1 MSYCDDLK
9 LTLSELG
16 QGFTA
21 WRSQVLALAR
31 NELGKSTKKSVLGW
45 FWLFFQP
52 AVYIMCFWFALYV
65 GIKSAKAGLS
75 GTDYLLWLAAG
86 VIPWWFMRQS
96 LNSSPGVFTSHA
108 FLVNKLKFPVAL
120 VPVFAELAPFMLH
133 LMLLACLMAGYF
145 LNGGQLTVYFLQLPL
160 IMLLMLVFFTG
171 YSLLVG
177 SLCAYSKDL
186 AQLLKALTTPIF
198 WLSGIIFDV
207 SSVDNAAVQT
217 ALMFDPVSFF
227 AVSYRKVFAGV
238 DPGWI
243 WDDPLFFGIG
253 VSIVAV
259 TCVLGVLVFSK
270 LRRDLPDV
278 L

>member
-1 MSYCDDLK
+1 MAYADELK
-9 LTLSELG
+9 LTLAELA

-21 WRSQVLALAR
+21 WRTQVVALAK
-31 NELGKSTKKSVLGW
+31 NELGKSTKKTALGW

-52 AVYIMCFWFALYV
+52 AVYIFCFWFALYV
-65 GIKSAKAGLS
+65 GIKSAKAGLD
-75 GTDYLLWLAAG
+75 GVDYLLWLASG

-96 LNSSPGVFTSHA
+96 LNSAPGVFTAHA

-120 VPVFAELAPFMLH
+120 IPVFSELAPFILH
-133 LMLLACLMAGYF
+133 LMLMACLIAGYF
-145 LNGGQLTVYFLQLPL
+145 LNGGALTVYFLQLPL
-160 IMLLMLVFFTG
+160 LMLLMLVFFTG
-171 YSLLVG
+171 YSMLVG
-177 SLCAYSKDL
+177 ALCAFSKDL

-207 SSVDNAAVQT
+207 TSIDNSFVQT
-217 ALMFDPVSFF
+217 ALLFDPVSFF
-227 AVSYRKVFAGV
+227 TVGFRKVLSGV

-243 WDDPLFFGIG
+243 WEDPLFFGIG
-253 VSIVAV
+253 IAIIAL
-259 TCVLGVLVFSK
+259 TCTLGVLVFAK

>member
-1 MSYCDDLK
+1 MSYADELK
-9 LTLSELG
+9 LTFCELG

-21 WRSQVLALAR
+21 WRSQVVALAR
-31 NELGKSTKKSVLGW
+31 NELGKSTKQSALGW

-52 AVYIMCFWFALYV
+52 AVYIFCFWFALYV

-96 LNSSPGVFTSHA
+96 LNSAPSTFTAHA

-120 VPVFAELAPFMLH
+120 IPVFSELAPFLLH
-133 LMLLACLMAGYF
+133 LMLMVILIAGYV
-145 LNGGQLTVYFLQLPL
+145 LNGGALTVYFLQLPL
-160 IMLLMLVFFTG
+160 LMLLMLVFFTG
-171 YSLLVG
+171 YSMLAG
-177 SLCAYSKDL
+177 ALCAFSKDL

-207 SSVDNAAVQT
+207 SSINNGLVKT
-217 ALMFDPVSFF
+217 ALLFDPVSFF
-227 AVSYRKVFAGV
+227 TVGFRKVLSGA
-238 DPGWI
+238 DSGWI

-253 VSIVAV
+253 IAIIVL
-259 TCVLGVLVFSK
+259 TCTLGVLVFAK

>member
-1 MSYCDDLK
+1 MTYADELK
-9 LTLSELG
+9 LTLTELA

-31 NELGKSTKKSVLGW
+31 NELGKSTKKTALGW

-52 AVYIMCFWFALYV
+52 AVYIFCFWFALYV
-65 GIKSAKAGLS
+65 GIKSAKAGLD
-75 GTDYLLWLAAG
+75 GIDYLLWLAAG

-96 LNSSPGVFTSHA
+96 LNTAPSMFTSHA

-120 VPVFAELAPFMLH
+120 IPVFAELSPFMLH
-133 LMLLACLMAGYF
+133 LMLMACLIAGYF
-145 LNGGQLTVYFLQLPL
+145 LNGGALTVYFLQLPL
-160 IMLLMLVFFTG
+160 LMLLMLVFFTG
-171 YSLLVG
+171 YSMLVG
-177 SLCAYSKDL
+177 VLCAFSKDL

-207 SSVDNAAVQT
+207 TSVDNSLVQT
-217 ALMFDPVSFF
+217 ALLFDPVSFF
-227 AVSYRKVFAGV
+227 TVGFRKALSGV

-243 WDDPLFFGIG
+243 WDDPLSFGIG
-253 VSIVAV
+253 IAIIVL
-259 TCVLGVLVFSK
+259 TCALGVLVFAK